1 MRVCSSLHGCSLLG
15 CLPCMAGCSACR
27 WHPEEEKNIPDF
39 AKQLAE
45 GCDM

>member
-1 MRVCSSLHGCSLLG
+1 MQDAKLSQLF
-15 CLPCMAGCSACR
+15 LPPPRR
-27 WHPEEEKNIPDF
+27 WHPEEEKNDPEF